1 MADTETVV
9 FRVHIRGSIQAV
21 WREITKTDEAQGC
34 MFNMMLHTNGLRP
47 GGQVRMRTRSGRYT
61 GVVGEVLEWNPPHRY
76 AHTFRFTSCDDPPCR
91 VVYDLKEQD
100 DGVEFT
106 LTIEDMPKGTRT
118 AREMTGGGKMI
129 VNTLKAIV
137 ETGRPPFFTRVL
149 YRLFGVME
157 WVWPAR
163 CRSEKW
169 PLPVDAPVR

>member
-1 MADTETVV
+1 
-9 FRVHIRGSIQAV
+9 
-21 WREITKTDEAQGC
+21 
-34 MFNMMLHTNGLRP
+34 MFNMMLHTDGLRRRA
-47 GGQVRMRTRSGRYT
+47 VMRRAAIAAPASSARYWSGTRRT
-61 GVVGEVLEWNPPHRY
+61 AMR
-76 AHTFRFTSCDDPPCR
+76 TFRFTSCDDPPCQ
-91 VVYDLKEQD
+91 VIYDLKETEG
-100 DGVEFT
+100 GVEFT
-106 LTIEDMPKGTRT
+106 LTIEDMPRGTRT

-169 PLPVDAPVR
+169 PLPAETQAR